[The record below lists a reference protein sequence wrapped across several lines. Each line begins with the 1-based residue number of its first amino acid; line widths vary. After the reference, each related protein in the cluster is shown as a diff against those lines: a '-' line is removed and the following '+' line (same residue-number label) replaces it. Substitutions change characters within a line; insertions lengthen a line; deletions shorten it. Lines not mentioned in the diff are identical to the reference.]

1 MVLEFYL
8 KLTICANCTHAFL
21 MPKENASLAKTD
33 IVIKFKHLKDIMTIS
48 NAKEFLIHLSAY
60 NAKDTVL
67 YIFI

>member
-1 MVLEFYL
+1 
-8 KLTICANCTHAFL
+8 
-21 MPKENASLAKTD
+21 MPKENTSLAKTD

>member
-1 MVLEFYL
+1 
-8 KLTICANCTHAFL
+8 

-33 IVIKFKHLKDIMTIS
+33 IVIKFKHLRDIMTIS

-67 YIFI
+67 YTFSFKWIKVLSTVSLLSSEE